1 MKSSASPNLRILLAD
16 DHFVVRLGLADLL
29 STEPGF
35 EVVGEAADGEEAVQF
50 FLNLRPDVVVM
61 DFELPKLDGPQ
72 AVAAILRED
81 PTACILMLTVSQAE
95 ESVWR
100 SIEAG
105 ASGYVLKSSPR
116 EEIISAVQIVGT
128 GGEFLPPPI
137 AAILRARRSRR
148 SLSPRETD
156 VLQCLVRGLA
166 NKEIVDFLG
175 IAEPTVKMHLVSLFE
190 KLGARDRTQA
200 AMLAVQR
207 GLLPAGK

>member
-1 MKSSASPNLRILLAD
+1 MKSSATPKLRILLAD

-35 EVVGEAADGEEAVQF
+35 EVVGEAADGEEAHQF
-50 FLNLRPDVVVM
+50 FLELRPDVVVM
-61 DFELPKLDGPQ
+61 DFEMPKLDGPQ

-81 PTACILMLTVSQAE
+81 PAACILMLTVSQAE

-116 EEIISAVQIVGT
+116 EEIIAAVRIVGT